1 MKILR
6 VNMNKLEGH
15 YENLPEE
22 WKLVGGR
29 GLIAK
34 IMNKEVPPTADP
46 LGAEKQAHYCGGPI
60 GWNPG
65 SSARKN
71 LGRREEPSHFGD

>member
-6 VNMNKLEGH
+6 LNMNKLAGH

-46 LGAEKQAHYCGGPI
+46 LGPENKLIIAGGPLA
-60 GWNPG
+60 GTLAPQ
-65 SSARKN
+65 
-71 LGRREEPSHFGD
+71 L